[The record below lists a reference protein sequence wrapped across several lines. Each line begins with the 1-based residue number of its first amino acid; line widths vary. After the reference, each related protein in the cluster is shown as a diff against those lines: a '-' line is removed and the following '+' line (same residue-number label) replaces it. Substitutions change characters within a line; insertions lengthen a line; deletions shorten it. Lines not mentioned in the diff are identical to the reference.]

1 MTHIDN
7 VSEIY
12 TGFLLTKVI
21 SYLLIDPESGEFGL
35 PYSPYASLLML
46 KNNPTTRQPNITQL
60 IQLFIGN
67 F

>member
-12 TGFLLTKVI
+12 AAFLLTEVI

-46 KNNPTTRQPNITQL
+46 KNNPMTRQPNITQL

>member
-1 MTHIDN
+1 MEERIP
-7 VSEIY
+7 
-12 TGFLLTKVI
+12 
-21 SYLLIDPESGEFGL
+21 YLLIDPESGEFGL